1 RAADARRDNAGSG
14 EMLRGVRVL
23 AVDDEEDS
31 ARMLD
36 QMLRLEGA
44 TVRTAF
50 SGADALDAVLSF
62 RPDILVL
69 DIGMP
74 IQDGY
79 ELLPHLRRALNADAG
94 SLPAIALTGFAGAED
109 SARAAAANFQ
119 AHVAKPFE
127 MSAVCQL
134 IANLTAMNPGRT

>member
-1 RAADARRDNAGSG
+1 
-14 EMLRGVRVL
+14 MRVL
-23 AVDDEEDS
+23 AVDDEED
-31 ARMLD
+31 AVGMIEH
-36 QMLRLEGA
+36 MLRLEGA
-44 TVRTAF
+44 TVRTALN
-50 SGADALDAVLSF
+50 APDALEAVRGW

-79 ELLPHLRRALNADAG
+79 ELLPRLRRELNADAG

-109 SARAAAANFQ
+109 SARAGAAAFQ

-134 IANLTAMNPGRT
+134 IARLVAQAKRPQPGATS